1 MKLKGRIE
9 VLSKYKGSSK
19 FDFWKNLIPGDY
31 INISLDLKNTG
42 RGRNGLYAPMLV
54 INKEDTNEVFKCSMN
69 ELCNYL
75 EKVDHIDINE
85 KLEKIFNV

>member
-1 MKLKGRIE
+1 MKLTGRLK

-31 INISLDLKNTG
+31 INISLNLKNTG
-42 RGRNGLYAPMLV
+42 RGRSGMYAPVLV
-54 INKEDTNEVFKCSMN
+54 LTKEDTNEVFKCSMN
-69 ELCNYL
+69 EVCNYL

-85 KLEKIFNV
+85 KLGEIFNV